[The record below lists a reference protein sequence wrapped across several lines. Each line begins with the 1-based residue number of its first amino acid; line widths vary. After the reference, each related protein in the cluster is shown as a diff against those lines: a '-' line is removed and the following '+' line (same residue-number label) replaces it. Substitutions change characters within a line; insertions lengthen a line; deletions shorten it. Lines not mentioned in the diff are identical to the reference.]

1 MENEKHEYEALFVR
15 QLEKYRQ
22 QKDVSMR
29 EMSLSIGQSPGYV
42 AKLLS
47 GHNNP
52 KMITFYWICD
62 YFHVTPSEFFDEQ
75 TENPAM
81 LRQLMSDIQKLNE
94 EQLLHISAIIKGL
107 INGH

>member
-1 MENEKHEYEALFVR
+1 MENEKHEYEILFIK
-15 QLEKYRQ
+15 QLEKFRQ
-22 QKDVSMR
+22 KKNVSMR

-47 GHNNP
+47 GHNSP

-62 YFHVTPSEFFDEQ
+62 YFNLTPSEFFDEH
-75 TENPAM
+75 TENPAWIKLINADM
-81 LRQLMSDIQKLNE
+81 QKLNE

-107 INGH
+107 IKGN